1 MIFLL
6 FFIFFL
12 EVLESRWKGHW
23 FTNRKFYLT
32 KTDNLQDIKGG
43 EGATSI
49 PLHHFHLLIIAAHVI
64 TWLLLDETHPPLGI
78 SFWLKVNRIFLHNFL
93 MIEFYWFFL

>member
-6 FFIFFL
+6 FLIFFL

-32 KTDNLQDIKGG
+32 KTDNLQGIKGG
-43 EGATSI
+43 EGATSV
-49 PLHHFHLLIIAAHVI
+49 PLHHFHPLIIAAHVI
-64 TWLLLDETHPPLGI
+64 TRLLLDQTHPPLGI